1 MQRSISNKNSL
12 TPYIYAVVFVIYT
25 ALSGI
30 YLFLPPLLA
39 ILFILFSKALK
50 EENAISLFL
59 IFFCLLLF
67 EAQNGYVLFSTIIYF
82 TFIYKYL
89 IPKLI
94 QIISCNAC
102 IKIAT
107 VIFVYIG
114 FFVFHLLLSKIF
126 LLPAPSIDYH
136 VIYYMVIEFFIMS
149 IL

>member
-12 TPYIYAVVFVIYT
+12 TPYIYAVVFIVYT

-39 ILFILFSKALK
+39 ILFVLFSQALK
-50 EENAISLFL
+50 KEDVTSLFL
-59 IFFCLLLF
+59 VSFCLLLF
-67 EAQNGYVLFSTIIYF
+67 EAENGYVLFSTIIYF

-94 QIISCNAC
+94 QNISCNAC

-114 FFVFHLLLSKIF
+114 FFLFHLLLSNIF
-126 LLPAPSIDYH
+126 LLPTPNIDYH

>member
-1 MQRSISNKNSL
+1 M
-12 TPYIYAVVFVIYT
+12 
-25 ALSGI
+25 SGI

-39 ILFILFSKALK
+39 ILFVLFSQALK
-50 EENAISLFL
+50 KEDVTSLFL
-59 IFFCLLLF
+59 VFFCLLLF
-67 EAQNGYVLFSTIIYF
+67 EAENGYVLFSTIIYF

-94 QIISCNAC
+94 QNISCNAC

-114 FFVFHLLLSKIF
+114 FFLFNLLLSNIF
-126 LLPAPSIDYH
+126 LLPTPNIDYH

>member
-12 TPYIYAVVFVIYT
+12 TPYIYAVVFIVYT

-39 ILFILFSKALK
+39 ILFVLFSQALK
-50 EENAISLFL
+50 KEDVTSLFL
-59 IFFCLLLF
+59 VFFCLLLF
-67 EAQNGYVLFSTIIYF
+67 EAENGYVLFSTIIYF

-94 QIISCNAC
+94 QNISCNAC

-114 FFVFHLLLSKIF
+114 FFLFNLLLSNIF
-126 LLPAPSIDYH
+126 LLPTPNIDYH